1 MASTVWGIYAY
12 IYPAAIAKQQQQQQ
26 QRSSTTSGS
35 TPSSSNNINISNGS
49 SSSTAAQQLHHS
61 SSSTAAA
68 AAGVRGRLASHARPH
83 ARMGVMQLLRCY
95 TLHYVCMSMWF
106 QLLGVTCVRACACA
120 WACARVRVCGLAGV
134 RACVHASVRADL
146 PGAPACRH
154 ANVQTYRRIN
164 LCVYILLCF

>member
-1 MASTVWGIYAY
+1 MYRVPVAAAD
-12 IYPAAIAKQQQQQQ
+12 PAAIAKQQQQQQ

-35 TPSSSNNINISNGS
+35 TPSSSNNINISSGS

-68 AAGVRGRLASHARPH
+68 AAAGVRGRLASHARPH
-83 ARMGVMQLLRCY
+83 ARIGVMQLLRCY

-134 RACVHASVRADL
+134 RACVHASVRTDL

-154 ANVQTYRRIN
+154 TNVQTYRRIN